1 MKMSIKLIK
10 FLNKKL
16 MRAEFKE
23 REEIIDVIEV
33 LEDNLHSMS
42 GTWFEESI
50 ENINY
55 AKKVLQKA

>member
-1 MKMSIKLIK
+1 MTNKLIK

-33 LEDNLHSMS
+33 LEDNLHAMS
-42 GTWFEESI
+42 PTWFEETI